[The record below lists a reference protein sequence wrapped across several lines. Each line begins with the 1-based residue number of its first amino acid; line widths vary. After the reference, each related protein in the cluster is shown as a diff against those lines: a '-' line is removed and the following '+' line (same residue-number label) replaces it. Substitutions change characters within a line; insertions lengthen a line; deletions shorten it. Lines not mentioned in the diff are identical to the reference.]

1 MSFGSMAS
9 EAMSS
14 MSSMMS
20 SMVPDMIQTTEDQ
33 FGLSMVQGVM
43 NIAKTIGNDIE
54 DDSKKQ

>member
-1 MSFGSMAS
+1 MSFGGMAS

-20 SMVPDMIQTTEDQ
+20 MVPAMIQTAEDQ
-33 FGLSMVQGVM
+33 FGLSMVQSVL